1 MYRIL
6 VNNGKILVKLNPF
19 ITDEQV
25 KEWNMKVLDK
35 NVYDDGF
42 ILWNRETNEW
52 IEELSFIFKIED
64 AYDFFIPEAEQVNRI
79 ILLSTNNIVI

>member
-25 KEWNMKVLDK
+25 KEWNMKELDK
-35 NVYDDGF
+35 NVYDDGLF
-42 ILWNRETNEW
+42 YG
-52 IEELSFIFKIED
+52 IERQTSGLKS
-64 AYDFFIPEAEQVNRI
+64 
-79 ILLSTNNIVI
+79 